1 MSCTPHYISISVYTT
16 ACLTPKVSF
25 YPSPLPISSSSP
37 PSSLAN
43 TLYLSVCFYLV
54 GFAHLLC
61 LRGFFFLYPT
71 YKWNH
76 TIFVFLCLTYFGWC
90 NILKVHLCHKWQ
102 DFTFYS
108 WVIFHCVGLSV
119 CVDKYRYTGITSS
132 MSIHLSMGTW
142 SVSISWL
149 LWKKCC

>member
-1 MSCTPHYISISVYTT
+1 MYTT
-16 ACLTPKVSF
+16 LYFNFGIYYSMFNTKSQFLSF
-25 YPSPLPISSSSP
+25 AFTHFV
-37 PSSLAN
+37 LAN
-43 TLYLSVCFYLV
+43 FSGKHYVSKCLFLFSWVCSFTLFE
-54 GFAHLLC
+54 GF
-61 LRGFFFLYPT
+61 FFFLYPT